1 VWDVRTGK
9 GFVFERH
16 LSDNSRLYPVWG
28 VAWSPDGKRLAV
40 TVDEGA
46 VQLWDAT
53 THKILTLLLAHQED
67 GWSYAVAW
75 SPDGRMLAS
84 SRQSGLVQL
93 WDSRTGRELTALK
106 GHLSQVRGT
115 AWSPDGLRIP
125 SGSDDG
131 TIRLWGVR

>member
-1 VWDVRTGK
+1 MSLQINDK
-9 GFVFERH
+9 P
-16 LSDNSRLYPVWG
+16 NG

-40 TVDEGA
+40 TVDGGA

-53 THKILTLLLAHQED
+53 THKRLALLLSHQED

-93 WDSRTGRELTALK
+93 WDSRTGKELTALQ
-106 GHLSQVRGT
+106 GHLTQVRGT
-115 AWSPDGLRIP
+115 AWSPDGLRVA